1 MFATKFSI
9 DWSDYL
15 RTVTPTSTHKYT
27 LADPVVFVQKIEYLK
42 RMNELLAK
50 TPDRTLINYVVI
62 QYLKSWLPVLSKPH
76 TDVIDEFLA
85 KSQHYVPTRADRC
98 VAFVKSKMPVAVG
111 AMFARAT
118 SSEKI
123 KPAASEILNETV
135 EAFKSTIESNTWMD
149 KQTKKAIM
157 SKVNRMERRVSHSE
171 ILMSNRK
178 LDDYYFHKNLMLS
191 ADLPFPNLV
200 DEIDRINSV
209 NAYKSLRGDANRS
222 DVCTNPFDISVHYDF
237 NINRIV
243 IPSAALHPPFFGLNY
258 PRAYNYGAI
267 GYIIAREMLRG
278 FDHKGK
284 DFDAEG
290 NYVQWLPDNKVQTI
304 NKRVSCLSELFGKA
318 DGNGK
323 DDEKSLENI
332 ATSEGLKLAFK
343 ALSVPGNVPKH
354 VSPTTT
360 AETYLILG
368 DCEVARLVKQTVVSY
383 GQARNSRGHQ
393 ILSSG
398 GKNRDEKQIS
408 PEYLLGESSLS
419 FS

>member
-178 LDDYYFHKNLMLS
+178 LDDYYFHKNVAFILGGTGQKLFCNVKS
-191 ADLPFPNLV
+191 FISRPGTVGLKTCSRKVGCYDDFPC
-200 DEIDRINSV
+200 EIQRIS
-209 NAYKSLRGDANRS
+209 KEK
-222 DVCTNPFDISVHYDF
+222 F
-237 NINRIV
+237 NIQMHLMMQEASYDLLMMQEV
-243 IPSAALHPPFFGLNY
+243 
-258 PRAYNYGAI
+258 
-267 GYIIAREMLRG
+267 
-278 FDHKGK
+278 
-284 DFDAEG
+284 
-290 NYVQWLPDNKVQTI
+290 
-304 NKRVSCLSELFGKA
+304 LS
-318 DGNGK
+318 
-323 DDEKSLENI
+323 
-332 ATSEGLKLAFK
+332 LKI
-343 ALSVPGNVPKH
+343 
-354 VSPTTT
+354 PTT
-360 AETYLILG
+360 A
-368 DCEVARLVKQTVVSY
+368 
-383 GQARNSRGHQ
+383 HQ
-393 ILSSG
+393 SG
-398 GKNRDEKQIS
+398 
-408 PEYLLGESSLS
+408 L
-419 FS
+419 

>member
-1 MFATKFSI
+1 
-9 DWSDYL
+9 
-15 RTVTPTSTHKYT
+15 
-27 LADPVVFVQKIEYLK
+27 
-42 RMNELLAK
+42 
-50 TPDRTLINYVVI
+50 
-62 QYLKSWLPVLSKPH
+62 
-76 TDVIDEFLA
+76 
-85 KSQHYVPTRADRC
+85 
-98 VAFVKSKMPVAVG
+98 
-111 AMFARAT
+111 
-118 SSEKI
+118 
-123 KPAASEILNETV
+123 
-135 EAFKSTIESNTWMD
+135 
-149 KQTKKAIM
+149 
-157 SKVNRMERRVSHSE
+157 
-171 ILMSNRK
+171 
-178 LDDYYFHKNLMLS
+178 MLS

-343 ALSVPGNVPKH
+343 VNTSECEALSVPGNVPKH

>member
-1 MFATKFSI
+1 
-9 DWSDYL
+9 
-15 RTVTPTSTHKYT
+15 
-27 LADPVVFVQKIEYLK
+27 
-42 RMNELLAK
+42 
-50 TPDRTLINYVVI
+50 
-62 QYLKSWLPVLSKPH
+62 
-76 TDVIDEFLA
+76 
-85 KSQHYVPTRADRC
+85 
-98 VAFVKSKMPVAVG
+98 
-111 AMFARAT
+111 
-118 SSEKI
+118 
-123 KPAASEILNETV
+123 
-135 EAFKSTIESNTWMD
+135 
-149 KQTKKAIM
+149 M

-343 ALSVPGNVPKH
+343 IMGAKIDSPDKAFATSYKKHGAEPRLSGLEEFTNHQLFFIGFASMHCEQNVADEGKQQLVPHWKRTNRTYWRHPTELQHNAMVMTIELNKEQGLMRPERDGVPFSVLWSCFRFNRRALEFSAAF
-354 VSPTTT
+354 T
-360 AETYLILG
+360 AL
-368 DCEVARLVKQTVVSY
+368 
-383 GQARNSRGHQ
+383 QAAC
-393 ILSSG
+393 LDSSG
-398 GKNRDEKQIS
+398 S
-408 PEYLLGESSLS
+408 W
-419 FS
+419 